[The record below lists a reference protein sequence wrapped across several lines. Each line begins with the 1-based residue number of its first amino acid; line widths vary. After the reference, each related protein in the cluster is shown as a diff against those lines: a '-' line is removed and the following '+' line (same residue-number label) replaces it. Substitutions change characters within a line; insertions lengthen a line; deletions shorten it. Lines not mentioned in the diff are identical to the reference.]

1 MPKQITYLILVC
13 CLLIA
18 LTGCATP
25 PEPAEVSAPAVEE
38 AVEEEPLPTDTT
50 IPPTEASD
58 TEEPD
63 AEETNSEDEGD
74 PTMEMIITSPAF
86 NEGEP
91 IPVQFSCDGDDF
103 SPELVWSGIPEG
115 TASLA
120 LIMDDPDAPVGTWVH
135 WVLFNLP
142 ADSTGLSEGVTG
154 LGEDGQNSWNQ
165 TGYGGPCPPGG
176 THRYFFKLY
185 ALDISLDL
193 EVGATVQS
201 LESAMEGHILDQA
214 ELIGTFTR

>member
-13 CLLIA
+13 CFLVA

-25 PEPAEVSAPAVEE
+25 PEPSAPTVEE
-38 AVEEEPLPTDTT
+38 AVEEEPLPTDTVL
-50 IPPTEASD
+50 PPTEASD
-58 TEEPD
+58 TEETD

-154 LGEDGQNSWNQ
+154 LGEDGLNSWNQ

-214 ELIGTFTR
+214 ELMGTFTR